1 MYRGSA
7 RDKGGDMTKISP
19 ATRVE
24 NMIKGLE
31 ELQNELYDL
40 GPHYDGVIRDITQ
53 ALSTLDKVRKSL
65 RG

>member
-1 MYRGSA
+1 
-7 RDKGGDMTKISP
+7 MTKISP
-19 ATRVE
+19 AKRVE

-31 ELQNELYDL
+31 ELRNELYDR

-53 ALSTLDKVRKSL
+53 ALIALDKVRKSL